1 VTELPTN
8 LTLALLDELPEAI
21 AVLDARSAG
30 FPVVLANGA
39 LEQLLGRPRLELCRL
54 GLAGLLG
61 EAQNAP
67 KVAEVAELLKR
78 GESMTLRVHP
88 ADARGATV
96 VMDLRF
102 QPLRDAAGLVTHYV
116 GFHLLVITLP
126 VSVRTTAAPGGAETV
141 PVVRPPLQRD
151 DRLTGLLHIDF
162 FHELFRRDFAIAQ
175 REGRAVTLF
184 VADIDALG
192 RYNTTFGRQAGDSAI
207 RRVGRALTAAL
218 RRASDLVTRVEGG
231 RFLGVSTGLDAEH
244 ARLHGETLAA
254 RVRELHMHHPH
265 SPVARVVTISVGVA
279 QLVPG
284 PRTSP
289 EVLLTAGLRALET
302 ARAEGRNRVAAE
314 APLAD

>member
-1 VTELPTN
+1 VTELPSN
-8 LTLALLDELPEAI
+8 LTLALLDELPEAL

-61 EAQNAP
+61 EAEEAP
-67 KVAEVAELLKR
+67 RVAEVAELLKR
-78 GESMTLRVHP
+78 GEAMTLRVHP
-88 ADARGATV
+88 ADSRGATV
-96 VMDLRF
+96 VIDLRF
-102 QPLRDAAGLVTHYV
+102 QPLRDPAGLVTHYV

-126 VSVRTTAAPGGAETV
+126 VSVRPTVPPGAETA

-151 DRLTGLLHIDF
+151 DRLTGLLHVDF
-162 FHELFRRDFAIAQ
+162 FHELYRRDFAIAQ
-175 REGRAVTLF
+175 REGRALTLF

-192 RYNTTFGRQAGDSAI
+192 RYNGTFGRQAGDSVI
-207 RRVGRALTAAL
+207 KRVGRALTAAL

-231 RFLGVSTGLDAEH
+231 RFLGLSTGLDAEH

-289 EVLLTAGLRALET
+289 EVLLTAGLKALET